1 MRKKA
6 LITGVNGFIGRAFW
20 QYIKKRRSSIAVYGL
35 DIKADYTD
43 KNIFSCDL
51 QQQRK
56 LNSILTS
63 ISPDYI
69 FHFAGGRMASKR
81 KIYESNFLTTKY
93 LLEAVEKVPNY
104 RPRIIIPGSAAE
116 YGKTPSG
123 RRLVKESD
131 LSRPLNYYGTVKLN
145 QTNLSLLYA
154 ERGLDIIVARMFN
167 ISGAG
172 APSTLVVGKFVKEIV
187 EIEKGAKRNVICTK
201 NLDGKRDFLDI
212 DDICQALL
220 MIAQNGQSGKIYNIC
235 SSRSVS
241 IRDVL
246 GTLLSFTKIKD
257 ITVQEN
263 KKGEAESS
271 FDVIGSN
278 ARLKSATR
286 WSPKISMEKSLK
298 NTLQSYRATI

>member
-1 MRKKA
+1 MRKKVF
-6 LITGVNGFIGRAFW
+6 ITGVKGFIGRSFY
-20 QYIKKRRSSIAVYGL
+20 QYLRKRRPNLDVFGL
-35 DIKADYTD
+35 DAKPGHVD
-43 KNIFSCDL
+43 KNIFTCDL
-51 QQQRK
+51 RQQQK
-56 LNSILTS
+56 LKSLLTL

-69 FHFAGGRMASKR
+69 FHFAGGRMANKR

-93 LLEAVEKVPNY
+93 LFEAIKRVPNFH
-104 RPRIIIPGSAAE
+104 PRIIIPGSAAE
-116 YGKTPSG
+116 YGKMPSG
-123 RRLVKESD
+123 KKLVKESD
-131 LSRPLNYYGTVKLN
+131 LSQPLNYYGTVKLK
-145 QTNLSLLYA
+145 QTNLSLQYA
-154 ERGLDIIVARMFN
+154 EMGFDIIVARMFN
-167 ISGAG
+167 ISGSG
-172 APSTLVVGKFVKEIV
+172 TPPTLAVGKFVKEIV

-298 NTLQSYRATI
+298 NTLQSYRETI